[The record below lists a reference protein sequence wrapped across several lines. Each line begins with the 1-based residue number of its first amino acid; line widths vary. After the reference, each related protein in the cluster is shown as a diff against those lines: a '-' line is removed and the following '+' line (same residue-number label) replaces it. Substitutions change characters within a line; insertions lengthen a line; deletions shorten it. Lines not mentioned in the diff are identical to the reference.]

1 VRSRRDSNVFSE
13 RGKETEMAKKTVG
26 FIGLGLMGHGMA
38 KNILEKGNDLLVMAH
53 RNRAPVD
60 DLVSRG
66 AKEAN
71 TIGEMAAA
79 ADAIVLCVTGSPQV
93 EEIVR
98 GPGGILASAKAGLVV
113 IDCSSSD
120 PISTKA
126 LAAELA
132 EAGVT
137 LVDAPLSRTPKEAE
151 EGTLDCMVGAEPEV
165 FESAKPI
172 IACFAAKIVHVGPT
186 GAGHTM
192 KLLNNFVSISYAA
205 IYSEALALGA
215 RTGISPAQFHA
226 VIGGGRMS
234 CGFYDTF
241 MQYVVGRDRE
251 AHKFTLQN
259 AHKDMRYL
267 AGLANQTGAVNFVG
281 AEVKNYLASAEA
293 MGKGGD
299 YLPML
304 SDHVAALNGVSLS
317 K

>member
-1 VRSRRDSNVFSE
+1 
-13 RGKETEMAKKTVG
+13 MAKRTVG
-26 FIGLGLMGHGMA
+26 FIGVGLMGHGMA
-38 KNILEKGNDLLVMAH
+38 KNILAKGSNLLVMAH
-53 RNRAPVD
+53 RNRAPVE
-60 DLVSRG
+60 DLVARG
-66 AKEAN
+66 AREAK
-71 TIGEMAAA
+71 TVAEIAAGA
-79 ADAIVLCVTGSPQV
+79 ESGVLCVTRSPQV

-98 GPGGILASAKAGLVV
+98 GPRGILAGARPGLVV

-120 PISTKA
+120 PVSTRA
-126 LAAELA
+126 LAEELA
-132 EAGVT
+132 GAGVT

-151 EGTLDCMVGAEPEV
+151 EGTLDCMVGADREV
-165 FESAKPI
+165 FEAVEPL

-192 KLLNNFVSISYAA
+192 KLLNNFVAISYAA

-215 RTGISPAQFHA
+215 RVGIGPAEFHA

-251 AHKFTLQN
+251 AHRFTIQN
-259 AHKDMRYL
+259 AHKDLRYL
-267 AGLANQTGAVNFVG
+267 MGLANQAGAVNFVG

-304 SDHVAALNGVSLS
+304 SDHVAALNGLSLG
-317 K
+317 KD

>member
-1 VRSRRDSNVFSE
+1 
-13 RGKETEMAKKTVG
+13 MAKRVVG
-26 FIGLGLMGHGMA
+26 FIGVGMMGHGMA
-38 KNILEKGNDLLVMAH
+38 KNILEKGNDLVVMAH
-53 RNRAPVD
+53 RNRERID
-60 DLVSRG
+60 DLVGRG
-66 AKEAN
+66 ASEAK
-71 TIGEMAAA
+71 TAADMATT
-79 ADAIVLCVTGSPQV
+79 ADAIILCVTGSEQV

-98 GPGGILASAKAGLVV
+98 GDGGILAGAKPGLTV

-120 PISTKA
+120 PVSTKA
-126 LAAELA
+126 LAQEMAA
-132 EAGVT
+132 SGVT
-137 LVDAPLSRTPKEAE
+137 LVDAPLSRTPKEAQ
-151 EGTLDCMVGAEPEV
+151 EGTLDCMVGADADMFAAVEPL
-165 FESAKPI
+165 

-215 RTGISPAQFHA
+215 LVGIGPGEFHA

-234 CGFYDTF
+234 CGFYETF
-241 MQYVVGRDRE
+241 MKYVVERDRD
-251 AHKFTLQN
+251 AHRFTLKN

-267 AGLANQTGAVNFVG
+267 AGLANQAGAATFVG

-293 MGKGGD
+293 MGKGDD

-304 SDHVAALNGVSLS
+304 SDHVAMLNGVSHA

>member
-1 VRSRRDSNVFSE
+1 
-13 RGKETEMAKKTVG
+13 MAQKTVG
-26 FIGLGLMGHGMA
+26 FIGVGLMGHGMA

-60 DLVSRG
+60 DLVKRG
-66 AKEAN
+66 AREAK
-71 TIGEMAAA
+71 TPAEIAAA
-79 ADAIVLCVTGSPQV
+79 ADAIVICVTGSPQV

-98 GPGGILASAKAGLVV
+98 GPDGILAAAKAGLMV
-113 IDCSSSD
+113 IDSSSSD
-120 PISTKA
+120 PTSTTA
-126 LAAELA
+126 LAADLA
-132 EAGVT
+132 AAGVT

-151 EGTLDCMVGAEPEV
+151 EGTLDCMVGAEPDV
-165 FESAKPI
+165 FEAAKPI
-172 IACFAAKIVHVGPT
+172 ILCFAAKIVRVGPT

-215 RTGISPAQFHA
+215 RVGIGPTEFHA

-241 MQYVVGRDRE
+241 MQYVVGRDRN
-251 AHKFTLQN
+251 AHLFTLQN
-259 AHKDMRYL
+259 AHKDLRYL
-267 AGLANQTGAVNFVG
+267 MGLANQTGAVTFVG

-304 SDHVAALNGVSLS
+304 SDHVAMLNGVKLA
-317 K
+317 

>member
-1 VRSRRDSNVFSE
+1 
-13 RGKETEMAKKTVG
+13 MAKKNVVG

-38 KNILEKGNDLLVMAH
+38 KNILARGNDLLVMAH

-60 DLVSRG
+60 DLAKRG
-66 AKEAN
+66 AREVKNPA
-71 TIGEMAAA
+71 EMAAS
-79 ADAIVLCVTGSPQV
+79 ADMIVLCVTGSPQV

-98 GPGGILASAKAGLVV
+98 GSDGIGAGARKGLVV

-120 PISTKA
+120 PISTGA

-132 EAGVT
+132 TIGVK

-151 EGTLDCMVGAEPEV
+151 AGTLDCMVGGDE
-165 FESAKPI
+165 ESFAQARPVI
-172 IACFAAKIVHVGPT
+172 ECFAAKIVHVGPV

-192 KLLNNFVSISYAA
+192 KLLNNFVSIGYATL
-205 IYSEALALGA
+205 YSEALAIGA
-215 RTGISPAQFHA
+215 RVGISPAQFHA

-241 MQYVVGRDRE
+241 MKYVVERDRD

-267 AGLANQTGAVNFVG
+267 ANLANQAGAAPFAHAV
-281 AEVKNYLASAEA
+281 VKNYLASAEA

-304 SDHVAALNGVSLS
+304 SDHVAALNGVSFA
-317 K
+317 KD

>member
-1 VRSRRDSNVFSE
+1 
-13 RGKETEMAKKTVG
+13 MAKRTVG
-26 FIGLGLMGHGMA
+26 FIGVGLMGHGMA
-38 KNILEKGNDLLVMAH
+38 TNILAKGNDLLVMAH
-53 RNRAPVD
+53 TNRAPVE
-60 DLVSRG
+60 DLVARG
-66 AKEAN
+66 AREAK
-71 TIGEMAAA
+71 TAAEIA
-79 ADAIVLCVTGSPQV
+79 AGAESVVLCVTGSPQV

-98 GPGGILASAKAGLVV
+98 GPRGILAGARPGLVV

-120 PISTKA
+120 PVSTRA
-126 LAAELA
+126 LAEELA
-132 EAGVT
+132 GAGVT

-151 EGTLDCMVGAEPEV
+151 EGTLDCMVGADREV
-165 FESAKPI
+165 FEAVEPL

-192 KLLNNFVSISYAA
+192 KLLNNFVAISYAA

-215 RTGISPAQFHA
+215 RVGIGPAEFHA

-241 MQYVVGRDRE
+241 MQYVVGRDRD
-251 AHKFTLQN
+251 AHRFTIQN
-259 AHKDMRYL
+259 AHKDLRYL
-267 AGLANQTGAVNFVG
+267 MGLANQTGAVNFVG

-304 SDHVAALNGVSLS
+304 SDHIAALNGLRLG
-317 K
+317 KE

>member
-1 VRSRRDSNVFSE
+1 
-13 RGKETEMAKKTVG
+13 MAKKTVG
-26 FIGLGLMGHGMA
+26 FIGVGLMGHGMA
-38 KNILEKGNDLLVMAH
+38 KNILEKGNDLVVMAH
-53 RNRAPVD
+53 RNRAPVE

-66 AKEAN
+66 ARETK
-71 TIGEMAAA
+71 TIGEMTKD

-98 GPGGILASAKAGLVV
+98 GPQGILASAKPGLVV

-126 LAAELA
+126 LDSELA
-132 EAGVT
+132 EAGMT

-151 EGTLDCMVGAEPEV
+151 AGTLDCMVGAPPEV
-165 FESAKPI
+165 FEAVKPI

-205 IYSEALALGA
+205 VYSEALALGA
-215 RTGISPAQFHA
+215 RVGISPAQFHA

-251 AHKFTLQN
+251 AHKFTLEN
-259 AHKDMRYL
+259 AHKDLRYL
-267 AGLANQTGAVNFVG
+267 MGLANQSGAVNFVG

-304 SDHVAALNGVSLS
+304 SDHVAALNGVRLAED
-317 K
+317 